1 VKKLNRVLLCA
12 GVVCSGIAWFA
23 LTASATA
30 DDSTLYGFS
39 AESSRTE
46 RQWEEKL
53 RAIPNPDNLRADMQ
67 RLSARP
73 HNVGSPYDKENAE
86 WIAAKFKEY
95 GFDTQIES
103 YDVLF
108 PTPKE
113 RAVELVE
120 CKGDSS
126 TDCKVKFTAKLEE
139 PALPQ
144 DPTSG
149 QKSEQLPTYNAFSK
163 DGDVTAPL
171 VYVNY
176 GIPEDYERLE
186 RLGISVKGAI
196 AIARYGHSWRG
207 IKPKV
212 AAEHGAVGCL
222 IYSDPQGDGYVP
234 GETFPEGGYRPKDG
248 VQRGSVADD
257 PIFPGDALTPGVAA
271 KKDAKR
277 LDIKDSPVIT
287 KIPVL
292 PISYGDAQ
300 PLLAALVG
308 PVAPSEWRGNLA
320 MTYHVGP
327 SALRVHLKMI
337 SNWDLKPI
345 YDVIA
350 KIPGSTNPDQWVI
363 RGNHHDAWV
372 NGAEDPLSG
381 LVAELEEARAF
392 GELLKSGWKPKRT
405 IIYCAW
411 DGEEPGLLGSTEW
424 VEDHGDELM
433 KHAVA
438 YINSDSNGRG
448 YFGASGSHTLEKFIN
463 DVARDIPDPETK
475 LSVWK
480 RAQLANI
487 ANASG
492 ADDRQEARNRA
503 DMRIGALGSGS
514 DYGAFVQHDGI
525 ASLDLGYGG
534 EDGGGIYHSIY
545 DDFYW
550 YTHFSDT
557 DFVYGR
563 ALAQTASTAVM
574 RLADAD
580 ILPLEFTDFAD
591 TIQMY
596 VKELKTLLQQKQDDI
611 RERNR
616 ELEEGVFQ
624 ATNDPRH
631 PLVPPKMEE
640 VAPFINFA
648 PLDNVVSDLIKAAEA
663 YKKAY
668 DQLSA
673 SGNLEKASASAR
685 ELNQLLMESERRL
698 TNPEGLPGRAWFKHE
713 IYAPGQYTGYEAKT
727 IPGVREALELKH
739 WKEAELQVGIAAKT
753 LQQEVALINDATAK
767 LSALH

>member
-1 VKKLNRVLLCA
+1 MTGSTRFTLF
-12 GVVCSGIAWFA
+12 FA
-23 LTASATA
+23 CLMVIGTLALHSSVTA
-30 DDSTLYGFS
+30 DESPLYGYS
-39 AESSRTE
+39 AESSRAE

-53 RAIPNPDNLRADMQ
+53 RAIPSPDNMREYMR

-73 HNVGSPYDKENAE
+73 HHVGSPYDKDNAD
-86 WIAAKFKEY
+86 WLALKFREF
-95 GFDTQIES
+95 GFETQIES

-113 RAVELVE
+113 RQLELL
-120 CKGDSS
+120 
-126 TDCKVKFTAKLEE
+126 DCKSASTTNCSVKFTAKLEE
-139 PALPQ
+139 PTLTV

-163 DGDVTAPL
+163 DGDVVAPL

-186 RLGISVKGAI
+186 RLGVSVKGAI
-196 AIARYGHSWRG
+196 TIARYGHSWRG

-212 AAEHGAVGCL
+212 AAEHGAVGCI
-222 IYSDPQGDGYVP
+222 IYSDPEGDGYVP
-234 GETFPEGGYRPKDG
+234 GETFPKGGFRPSDG

-257 PIFPGDALTPGVAA
+257 PIFPGDPLTPGVAA

-277 LDIKDSPVIT
+277 LKVEDSPVIT

-300 PLLAALVG
+300 PLLAALTG
-308 PVAPSEWRGNLA
+308 PVAPAEWRGNLPL
-320 MTYHVGP
+320 TYHVGP
-327 SALRVHLKMI
+327 STLKVHLKMR
-337 SNWDLKPI
+337 SNWDIKPI

-350 KIPGSTNPDQWVI
+350 RIPGSTNPDQWII

-372 NGAEDPLSG
+372 NGAEDPISG

-411 DGEEPGLLGSTEW
+411 DGEEPGLIGSTEW
-424 VEDHGDELM
+424 VEDHGDDLM
-433 KHAVA
+433 KHAVV
-438 YINSDSNGRG
+438 YINSDTNGRG
-448 YFGASGSHTLEKFIN
+448 YFDAEGSHTLEKFIN
-463 DVARDIPDPETK
+463 DVVRDVQDPETR

-480 RAQLANI
+480 RAQLQTISSATT
-487 ANASG
+487 
-492 ADDRQEARNRA
+492 ADDRAEARNRA
-503 DMRIGALGSGS
+503 DLRIGALGSGS

-525 ASLDLGYGG
+525 ASLNIGYSG

-550 YTHFSDT
+550 FTHFSDT
-557 DFVYGR
+557 EFVYGR
-563 ALAQTASTAVM
+563 ALAQTSATAVI

-580 ILPLEFTDFAD
+580 ILPFEFTDFAD
-591 TIQMY
+591 TMQTY
-596 VKELKTLLQQKQDDI
+596 VKELKTLLQREQDEA
-611 RERNR
+611 RERNK
-616 ELEEGVFQ
+616 EIEEGVFQ
-624 ATNDPRH
+624 ATNDPKH
-631 PLVPPKMEE
+631 PTVAPKPEA

-648 PLDNVVSDLIKAAEA
+648 PLDNVVAELAKAAEV

-668 DQLSA
+668 DEAGARGDLVKAAA
-673 SGNLEKASASAR
+673 SVQ
-685 ELNQLLMESERRL
+685 ELNHLLMESERRL
-698 TNPEGLPGRAWFKHE
+698 TNPDGLPGRPWFKHE

-727 IPGVREALELKH
+727 IPGVREALELKR
-739 WKEAELQVGIAAKT
+739 WKEAEEQVGVAAKT
-753 LQQEVALINDATAK
+753 LQQEVALINEAAAK
-767 LSALH
+767 LSALY